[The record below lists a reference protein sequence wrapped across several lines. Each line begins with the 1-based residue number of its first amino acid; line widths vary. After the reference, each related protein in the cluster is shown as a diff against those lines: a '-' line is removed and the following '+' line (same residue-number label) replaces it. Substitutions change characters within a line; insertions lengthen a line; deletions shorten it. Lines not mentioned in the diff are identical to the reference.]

1 MCEISSEFIEKWLF
15 YKDFRFFHLLSYR
28 VRCTINRSHSTP
40 CKKAEFEHLQTF
52 PGHCLDF
59 FLSVSGKICH
69 SPIKKVKRQPTLII
83 SFSQYSPFFGEQ
95 SKNPGW
101 NPTRVRRYLGS
112 APGSLWQNSPHK
124 DAFFYISLTNI
135 DQCWITIKHNFT
147 IEGKQPKP
155 RFGCLNE
162 TVLLNTQIVCSHGN
176 KRKVR
181 SPKSRQR
188 RATNGLQALCYLN
201 GLSLVGRWWP
211 DVVC

>member
-1 MCEISSEFIEKWLF
+1 MTIEALDMMWYRPENTNIDLGSASVNIGTLRSISHHVQCLN
-15 YKDFRFFHLLSYR
+15 R

-40 CKKAEFEHLQTF
+40 CKKAEFEHLQIF

-83 SFSQYSPFFGEQ
+83 SFSQHPPFFGEQ

-124 DAFFYISLTNI
+124 DAFFCISLTNI
-135 DQCWITIKHNFT
+135 DQCWITCTF
-147 IEGKQPKP
+147 
-155 RFGCLNE
+155 
-162 TVLLNTQIVCSHGN
+162 
-176 KRKVR
+176 KVE
-181 SPKSRQR
+181 
-188 RATNGLQALCYLN
+188 
-201 GLSLVGRWWP
+201 
-211 DVVC
+211 